1 MSKRTFGGTL
11 LRVKHASATTNTP
24 MIFALYLPIES
35 LENAQ
40 AANSSIPLILYLS
53 GLTCTDEN
61 VCQKG
66 YPFPHCFA
74 NGLAFLAPDT
84 SPRGA
89 GIEGEDDTWQFGTG
103 AGFYCDATEA
113 PYSSNYNM
121 YSYVVD
127 ELLSFVFAEWK
138 VLNESKIS
146 IMGHSMGGMGALQIA
161 LKNPSRFK
169 SVSCFAPLA
178 NPTKTELSRNAFT
191 KYLGIDESTWQ
202 QYDPCSIVATSEAN
216 YDDILIDVGDKDDF
230 VSDGTLKVENFIEA
244 AKAAN
249 KKVTLNI
256 REGYDHAYW
265 FVSSFMKDHIEF
277 HATRL

>member
-1 MSKRTFGGTL
+1 MEINIVFVSIVSL
-11 LRVKHASATTNTP
+11 LAKVILWSFPGYISFAPEYINLTP
-24 MIFALYLPIES
+24 AETAWSIFVF
-35 LENAQ
+35 
-40 AANSSIPLILYLS
+40 ANSIPLILYLS

-138 VLNESKIS
+138 VLNESKI
-146 IMGHSMGGMGALQIA
+146 IA
-161 LKNPSRFK
+161 R
-169 SVSCFAPLA
+169 
-178 NPTKTELSRNAFT
+178 LS
-191 KYLGIDESTWQ
+191 DEHFLW
-202 QYDPCSIVATSEAN
+202 
-216 YDDILIDVGDKDDF
+216 
-230 VSDGTLKVENFIEA
+230 
-244 AKAAN
+244 
-249 KKVTLNI
+249 LN
-256 REGYDHAYW
+256 
-265 FVSSFMKDHIEF
+265 
-277 HATRL
+277 